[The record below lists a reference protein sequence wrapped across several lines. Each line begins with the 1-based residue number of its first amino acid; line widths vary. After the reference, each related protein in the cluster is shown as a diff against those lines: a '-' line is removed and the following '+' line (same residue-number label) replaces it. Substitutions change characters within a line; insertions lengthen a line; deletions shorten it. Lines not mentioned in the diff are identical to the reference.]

1 MPASSSAV
9 RIARHAS
16 AFSLGASCFAN
27 SVSPMP
33 TMAVASLSMPA
44 YCTAMNFDFSP
55 EELAF
60 QREVEAFLA
69 ANASPDVM
77 DANPEQ
83 LSQTVDTPPKRAFMR
98 KLAERGWLGMSW
110 PKEYGGQEKSG
121 IYDFILTEALSRWG
135 APQPGKGVGIVGK
148 TIIRNGNDRLKAYFL
163 PRIIRGE
170 IEFAIGYSEPQAGS
184 DAANMQLRAQKI
196 DGGWKLD
203 GRKIWTTSAH
213 FADWYWVGAR
223 TDAHKHKGI
232 TLFLVEM
239 KHPGL
244 TIHPTWT
251 IGDERTNEVFFDD
264 VFVSDDFVV
273 GEVNHGW
280 TYICE
285 ALDLERFAMMPVG
298 PLEKKVEALT
308 GWVRAATR
316 DGEPYAQRPA
326 RAAHGRAGGHAAR
339 GVAHAAAARDQRGAQ
354 GQRAD
359 RAVVAVQAV
368 HERDGPARRQR
379 RARPDRRRRAAEAGQ
394 SRRADRRALRA
405 LVPLHRGR
413 HDRRRHVRDPEEHHR
428 APRSRAAVELLAL
441 ARDAEREPAREPDP
455 VADRRGRRDD
465 HGVHEH
471 AAPHVHAGQEREHHR
486 DRDDHGAGAH
496 DRGQG
501 AARAQRDRQHRHER
515 AHEIARAHERR
526 RRVGRFRSPA
536 RG

>member
-1 MPASSSAV
+1 
-9 RIARHAS
+9 
-16 AFSLGASCFAN
+16 
-27 SVSPMP
+27 
-33 TMAVASLSMPA
+33 
-44 YCTAMNFDFSP
+44 MNFDFSP
-55 EELAF
+55 DEVAF

-110 PKEYGGQEKSG
+110 PKQYGGQEKSG

-148 TIIRNGNDRLKAYFL
+148 TIIRNGNEKLKQHFL

-184 DAANMQLRAQKI
+184 DAANMQLRAQKV

-223 TDAHKHKGI
+223 TDAHKHQGI

-239 KHPGL
+239 NHPGL

-264 VFVSDDFVV
+264 VFVGDEFVV
-273 GEVNHGW
+273 GQVNHGW

-298 PLEKKVEALT
+298 PLEMKVEALV
-308 GWVRAATR
+308 GW
-316 DGEPYAQRPA
+316 A
-326 RAAHGRAGGHAAR
+326 R
-339 GVAHAAAARDQRGAQ
+339 AAARDGAPLRREPRVRRAIAHAVTQLEVSRMLQRRVIGEALKGRVPTVPSSQ
-354 GQRAD
+354 YKLFMNETGQRVANAALDLLGAEAQLKPGSAD
-359 RAVVAVQAV
+359 APIGGRFERSYRYTVVDTIGGGTSEIQKNII
-368 HERDGPARRQR
+368 ARRGLGL
-379 RARPDRRRRAAEAGQ
+379 PP
-394 SRRADRRALRA
+394 SY
-405 LVPLHRGR
+405 
-413 HDRRRHVRDPEEHHR
+413 
-428 APRSRAAVELLAL
+428 
-441 ARDAEREPAREPDP
+441 
-455 VADRRGRRDD
+455 
-465 HGVHEH
+465 
-471 AAPHVHAGQEREHHR
+471 
-486 DRDDHGAGAH
+486 
-496 DRGQG
+496 
-501 AARAQRDRQHRHER
+501 
-515 AHEIARAHERR
+515 
-526 RRVGRFRSPA
+526 
-536 RG
+536 